1 MQQYIVQLPTRI
13 LLGTIVGA
21 IAGYINT
28 EGLPDSPHRQ
38 HDSEESQMTNTL
50 ITQHNNILHIQ
61 LNRPRK
67 KNALTPTMYDSLRQA
82 IERANDDTNI
92 RVITLTGSGD
102 SFCAGNDLNSFL
114 QDPGADAA
122 ARFIK
127 AIANAQAPIVAAVNG
142 VAVGVGVTMLLH
154 CDLVYAAEDAKF
166 NFAFIDLGLLPE
178 AASSYLLP
186 RMLGYAG
193 AAELLMLG
201 EAFTAEKARACGIV
215 NQVVAADALDAFAQS
230 KAEQLA
236 AKPPEALRQTKMLL
250 RRGNAKA
257 VEETIAFELGL
268 IAERLVSD
276 EVRGIMQAFFARR
289 RAE

>member
-1 MQQYIVQLPTRI
+1 MP
-13 LLGTIVGA
+13 
-21 IAGYINT
+21 
-28 EGLPDSPHRQ
+28 
-38 HDSEESQMTNTL
+38 NTL
-50 ITQHNNILHIQ
+50 ITQQNHILRIQ
-61 LNRPRK
+61 LNRAQK
-67 KNALTPTMYDSLRQA
+67 KNALTPAMYDALREA
-82 IERANDDTNI
+82 IERANDDTSI
-92 RVITLTGSGD
+92 HVITLTGSGD

-114 QDPGADAA
+114 QDPGSDAA

-166 NFAFIDLGLLPE
+166 NFTFIDLGLLPE

-193 AAELLMLG
+193 TAELLLLG
-201 EAFTAEKARACGIV
+201 EAFTAEKARECGIV
-215 NQVVAADALDAFAQS
+215 NQVVAADALDAVAQS

-250 RRGNAKA
+250 RRANAKA

>member
-1 MQQYIVQLPTRI
+1 MP
-13 LLGTIVGA
+13 
-21 IAGYINT
+21 
-28 EGLPDSPHRQ
+28 
-38 HDSEESQMTNTL
+38 NTL
-50 ITQHNNILHIQ
+50 ITLQNNILRIQ
-61 LNRPRK
+61 LNRPQK
-67 KNALTPTMYDSLRQA
+67 KNALTPAMYDSLREA
-82 IERANDDTNI
+82 IERANDDTSI

-114 QDPGADAA
+114 QDPGSDAA

-201 EAFTAEKARACGIV
+201 EAFSAEKARECGIV
-215 NQVVAADALDAFAQS
+215 NQVVAADALDALAQS